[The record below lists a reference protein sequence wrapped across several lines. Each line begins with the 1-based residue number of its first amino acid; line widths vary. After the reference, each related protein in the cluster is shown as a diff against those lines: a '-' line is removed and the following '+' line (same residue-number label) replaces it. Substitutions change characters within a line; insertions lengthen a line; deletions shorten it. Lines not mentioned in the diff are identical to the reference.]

1 VDGKSKA
8 VRLGI
13 KLKDFENITEEYG
26 DDTSAELS
34 FASTDVEMLSP
45 MRNKS
50 DVVEIEKLK
59 AKNEQLEQ
67 TLVYMKEFYEN
78 EIESNN
84 STLSYPFTPN
94 KMLLAL
100 DASVAI
106 EENKKL
112 IAEIAALKEAPN
124 YVPEEPELQELRD
137 EITALKQTLERQN
150 LSSREEDVAEEE
162 EEDPLLVPEV
172 SKKKIDQLLSTT
184 AKTMRS
190 STVQN
195 VLKGLNAKV
204 QELEGVKQEL
214 EGDYINQLQD
224 LTEAEEKIKDY
235 LTIIK
240 QVERQTKTKILD
252 DDKQVLP
259 DVLRRAKDVALVDT
273 FDTN

>member
-1 VDGKSKA
+1 
-8 VRLGI
+8 
-13 KLKDFENITEEYG
+13 
-26 DDTSAELS
+26 
-34 FASTDVEMLSP
+34 M
-45 MRNKS
+45 
-50 DVVEIEKLK
+50 
-59 AKNEQLEQ
+59 
-67 TLVYMKEFYEN
+67 
-78 EIESNN
+78 
-84 STLSYPFTPN
+84 
-94 KMLLAL
+94 LAL
-100 DASVAI
+100 EASLA
-106 EENKKL
+106 EAEDTKL
-112 IAEIAALKEAPN
+112 IDEITALKEATAPAYN
-124 YVPEEPELQELRD
+124 PEESELQELRD

-150 LSSREEDVAEEE
+150 LSSREEEEDVAEED

-172 SKKKIDQLLSTT
+172 SKKKIDQLLSTS

-204 QELEGVKQEL
+204 QEL

-240 QVERQTKTKILD
+240 QVERQTRTKILD

-273 FDTN
+273 PYTE